1 MMRRASAVLLAIVLG
16 LVIGM
21 AETARADQNDPRLE
35 ALFRE
40 LRVVTGYLRARTLE
54 QQIWEIWTA
63 SSNPEINRLMDDG
76 VTAMATQDYKT
87 ALADFTKVVA
97 AAPDFAE
104 GWNKRAT
111 VLYLV
116 GDYEGSLADVD
127 KTLALEPRHFGAL
140 SGLGLIKA
148 AQERDQEA
156 IDAFEKALA
165 VNPHMPG
172 VIANIEHLKQR
183 LKDKQI

>member
-1 MMRRASAVLLAIVLG
+1 MRRASVILVAIVLG
-16 LVIGM
+16 VVIGIGD
-21 AETARADQNDPRLE
+21 TARADQKDPRLE
-35 ALFRE
+35 ALFHE
-40 LRVVTGYLRARTLE
+40 LRVVTGYLKARTLE
-54 QQIWEIWTA
+54 QQIWSIWTA
-63 SSNPEINRLMDDG
+63 SGNPEVNRLMDDG
-76 VTAMATQDYKT
+76 VSALATQDYKT
-87 ALADFTKVVA
+87 ALADFTRVIDL
-97 AAPDFAE
+97 APDFAE

-116 GDYEGSLADVD
+116 RDYEGSLADVD
-127 KTLALEPRHFGAL
+127 QTLELEPRHFGAL

-148 AQERDQEA
+148 AQERDEEA

-172 VIANIEHLKQR
+172 VISNIEHLKQR

>member
-1 MMRRASAVLLAIVLG
+1 MRRASAMLLAIVLG
-16 LVIGM
+16 LMSGV
-21 AETARADQNDPRLE
+21 ADPARADQNDPRLE

-40 LRVVTGYLRARTLE
+40 LRVVTGYLKARTLE
-54 QQIWEIWTA
+54 QQIWSIWSA
-63 SSNPEINRLMDDG
+63 SSNPEVNRLMDDG

-87 ALADFTKVVA
+87 ALADFTRVIE

-111 VLYLV
+111 VLWLV

-140 SGLGLIKA
+140 AGLGHIYA
-148 AQERDQEA
+148 ALERDDEA
-156 IDAFEKALA
+156 LAAYERALA

-172 VIANIEHLKQR
+172 IIASIEQLKQR
-183 LKDKQI
+183 LRDKEI

>member
-1 MMRRASAVLLAIVLG
+1 MWRVPTILIAIVLG
-16 LVIGM
+16 LVMGTGD
-21 AETARADQNDPRLE
+21 AARADQKDPRLE
-35 ALFRE
+35 ALFQE
-40 LRVVTGYLRARTLE
+40 LRVVTGYLKARTLE

-63 SSNPEINRLMDDG
+63 SGNPEVNRLMDDG
-76 VTAMATQDYKT
+76 VTALATQDYKK
-87 ALADFTKVVA
+87 ALSDFTRIIDL
-97 AAPDFAE
+97 APDFAE

-116 GDYEGSLADVD
+116 GDYDGSLADVD
-127 KTLALEPRHFGAL
+127 QTLALEPRHFGAL

-148 AQERDQEA
+148 AQEREEEA

-172 VIANIEHLKQR
+172 VISNIEHLKQR

>member
-1 MMRRASAVLLAIVLG
+1 MLRVPIMLVSIVFGVLVATADI
-16 LVIGM
+16 
-21 AETARADQNDPRLE
+21 ARADQNDPRLE
-35 ALFRE
+35 ALFQE
-40 LRVVTGYLRARTLE
+40 LRVVTGYLKARTLE
-54 QQIWEIWTA
+54 QQIWSIWTA
-63 SSNPEINRLMDDG
+63 SGNPEVNRLMDDG

-87 ALADFTKVVA
+87 ALADFTKVIE

-127 KTLALEPRHFGAL
+127 QTLALEPRHFGAL
-140 SGLGLIKA
+140 AGLGHIYA
-148 AQERDQEA
+148 ALERDDEA
-156 IDAFEKALA
+156 LAAYEKALA

-172 VIANIEHLKQR
+172 IIASIEQLKQR
-183 LKDKQI
+183 LKDKEI